1 MTMKGIKGIR
11 HCVLLS
17 QITIRIR
24 DTGCILLIDWL
35 CEHVDGFA
43 PLAVESFRLFLT
55 IVPANS
61 KVYGLTL
68 IPSNRDKALSGLRA
82 LNVLRDLMAPS
93 SE

>member
-1 MTMKGIKGIR
+1 MKGMKGIR

-35 CEHVDGFA
+35 GEHEDGFA
-43 PLAVESFRLFLT
+43 PPAVESFRLFLT
-55 IVPANS
+55 IVPANF
-61 KVYGLTL
+61 KVFGLTL